1 VLPQIQ
7 PRSRLAK
14 ARQQQIPGFKEE
26 MVMRLFKTL
35 FCLGVICWLVS
46 PSFAQNGTQS
56 VKVIRFGK
64 LIDGTGK
71 ILTNAL
77 VVVKGDR
84 IESVSSAGS
93 QTPSGAQV
101 IDLSSYTGMPGII
114 DAHTHLTYWRDKNWT
129 ANPNTEI
136 GKLLPQELIFL
147 AQENARKC
155 IEIGVTT
162 ARDLAASNYSDLA
175 MRNLINRGVM
185 VGPRMFVAGPAMSAG
200 GPVPRYG
207 QIYPWVVPNQGEAS
221 GVPEVI
227 RLVRQEL
234 DAGADLIKMFGSTG
248 GFNDVETHQTFTL
261 EEMQAAV
268 EAAHTMG
275 KRIAIHSY
283 GPEGARDAV
292 KAGGDTLEH
301 AINVDDA
308 TFAEMVR
315 KKIVYVPTVYHN
327 MWYVENY
334 KEFGWPES
342 DNQKILA
349 YEHASE
355 ETTRR
360 AIKAG
365 VRIAMGSDAVYE
377 LFGHNTEEL
386 TYLVKSGM
394 TPEQAIAAATVN
406 GAAAL
411 GMEKD
416 LGVVTPGHYADLVAV
431 QGDPLTDISVV
442 VHNVRWVMKGGEVV
456 SDKTNPA
463 MH

>member
-1 VLPQIQ
+1 MRKSKVLPFL
-7 PRSRLAK
+7 LALCFTGCPVFGQADTQNVK
-14 ARQQQIPGFKEE
+14 A
-26 MVMRLFKTL
+26 
-35 FCLGVICWLVS
+35 
-46 PSFAQNGTQS
+46 
-56 VKVIRFGK
+56 IRFGK

-71 ILTNAL
+71 VLTNPI
-77 VVVKGDR
+77 VIVKGDR
-84 IESVSSAGS
+84 IQSILSGDS
-93 QTPSGAQV
+93 QTPNGAQV
-101 IDLSSYTGMPGII
+101 IDLSAFTGMPGMI
-114 DAHTHLTYWRDKNWT
+114 DAHTHMTYWWDKNPRK
-129 ANPNTEI
+129 NPNAEVASM
-136 GKLLPQELIFL
+136 LPQELVFL

-155 IEIGVTT
+155 IEIGVT
-162 ARDLAASNYSDLA
+162 AVRDLAAGNYSDMA
-175 MRNLINRGVM
+175 MRNLINRGAM

-207 QIYPWVVPNQGEAS
+207 EVFPWVVPNQGEAS

-234 DAGADLIKMFGSTG
+234 GAGADLIKMFGSTG
-248 GFNDVETHQTFTL
+248 GFNDVETYQTFTL

-268 EAAHTMG
+268 ETTHTMG

-292 KAGGDTLEH
+292 RAGGDTLEH
-301 AINVDDA
+301 AINIDDA

-315 KKIVYVPTVYHN
+315 KKIIYVPTVYHN
-327 MWYVENY
+327 VWYVENY
-334 KEFGWPES
+334 KEFDWPES

-416 LGVVTPGHYADLVAV
+416 LGEATPGHYADLVAV
-431 QGDPLTDISVV
+431 EGNPLSDISVA
-442 VHNVRWVMKGGEVV
+442 VHNVRWVMKGGAVLV
-456 SDKTNPA
+456 NKVDA
-463 MH
+463 AAH

>member
-1 VLPQIQ
+1 MRTSKVLPFL
-7 PRSRLAK
+7 LALCFTGCPAFGQADTQNVK
-14 ARQQQIPGFKEE
+14 A
-26 MVMRLFKTL
+26 
-35 FCLGVICWLVS
+35 
-46 PSFAQNGTQS
+46 
-56 VKVIRFGK
+56 IRFGK

-71 ILTNAL
+71 VLTNPI
-77 VVVKGDR
+77 VIVKGDR
-84 IESVSSAGS
+84 IQSVLRGDS
-93 QTPSGAQV
+93 QTPQGAQV
-101 IDLSSYTGMPGII
+101 IDLSAFTGMPGMI
-114 DAHTHLTYWRDKNWT
+114 DAHTHLTYWWDKNPRK
-129 ANPNTEI
+129 NPNAEVASM
-136 GKLLPQELIFL
+136 LPQELVFL

-155 IEIGVTT
+155 LEIGVTT
-162 ARDLAASNYSDLA
+162 VRDLAAGNYSDMA
-175 MRNLINRGVM
+175 MRNLINRGAM

-207 QIYPWVVPNQGEAS
+207 EVFPWVVPNQGEAS

-234 DAGADLIKMFGSTG
+234 GAGADLIKMFGSTG
-248 GFNDVETHQTFTL
+248 GFNEVETYQTFTL

-268 EAAHTMG
+268 QTTHTMG

-301 AINVDDA
+301 AINIDDA
-308 TFAEMVR
+308 TFAEMIR
-315 KKIVYVPTVYHN
+315 KKIIYVPTVYHN
-327 MWYVENY
+327 VWYVENY
-334 KEFGWPES
+334 KEFDWPES

-416 LGVVTPGHYADLVAV
+416 LGEVTPGHYADLVAV
-431 QGDPLTDISVV
+431 EGNPLLDISVA
-442 VHNVRWVMKGGEVV
+442 VHNVRWVMKGGAVLV
-456 SDKTNPA
+456 NKIDA
-463 MH
+463 AAH

>member
-1 VLPQIQ
+1 MRISKVMFTVLI
-7 PRSRLAK
+7 A
-14 ARQQQIPGFKEE
+14 
-26 MVMRLFKTL
+26 
-35 FCLGVICWLVS
+35 CWAAS
-46 PSFAQNGTQS
+46 SFAQSGGPK
-56 VKVIRFGK
+56 VKVLRFGK

-71 ILTNAL
+71 VVTNAL

-84 IESVSSAGS
+84 IESVGSGGS
-93 QTPSGAQV
+93 QVPAEAQV
-101 IDLSSYTGMPGII
+101 IDMSAYTGLPGII
-114 DAHTHLTYWRDKNWT
+114 DAHTHITYWRDTNSH
-129 ANPNTEI
+129 ANPNEEI
-136 GKLLPQELIFL
+136 GKMLPQELVFL

-162 ARDLAASNYSDLA
+162 ARDLAARNYSDIA
-175 MRNLINRGVM
+175 MRKLINRGVM
-185 VGPRMFVAGPAMSAG
+185 VGPRLFVAGPAMFG
-200 GPVPRYG
+200 GGAVPRYG
-207 QIYPWVVPNQGEAS
+207 EVYPWVIPSQGEAS

-227 RLVRQEL
+227 RLVRQEIE
-234 DAGADLIKMFGSTG
+234 AGADLIKMFAGTG
-248 GFNDVETHQTFTL
+248 GFNDVETYQIFTL

-268 EAAHTMG
+268 QAAHTMG

-283 GPEGARDAV
+283 GPDGARDAV
-292 KAGGDTLEH
+292 KAGTDTVEH

-308 TFAEMVR
+308 TFSEMVR

-342 DNQKILA
+342 DNPKILA

-416 LGVVTPGHYADLVAV
+416 LGQVTPGHYADIIAV
-431 QGDPLTDISVV
+431 QGDPLTDIGVL
-442 VHNVRWVMKGGEVV
+442 VHNVRWVMKGGDILV
-456 SDKTNPA
+456 DKTGA
-463 MH
+463 GTH

>member
-1 VLPQIQ
+1 MPTSKVL
-7 PRSRLAK
+7 SFLLALCLTGCSVFGQVDTQNVK
-14 ARQQQIPGFKEE
+14 A
-26 MVMRLFKTL
+26 
-35 FCLGVICWLVS
+35 
-46 PSFAQNGTQS
+46 
-56 VKVIRFGK
+56 IRFGK

-71 ILTNAL
+71 VLTNPM
-77 VVVKGDR
+77 VIVKDDR
-84 IESVSSAGS
+84 IQSILSGDS
-93 QTPSGAQV
+93 QTPKGAQV
-101 IDLSSYTGMPGII
+101 IDLSAFTGMPGMI
-114 DAHTHLTYWRDKNWT
+114 DAHTHLTYWWDKNPRK
-129 ANPNTEI
+129 NPNAEVASM
-136 GKLLPQELIFL
+136 LPQELVFL

-162 ARDLAASNYSDLA
+162 VRDLAAGNYSDIA
-175 MRNLINRGVM
+175 MRNLINRGAM

-200 GPVPRYG
+200 GPVPKYG
-207 QIYPWVVPNQGEAS
+207 EVFPWVVPNQGEAS

-234 DAGADLIKMFGSTG
+234 GAGADLIKMFGSTG
-248 GFNDVETHQTFTL
+248 GFNDVETYQTFTL

-268 EAAHTMG
+268 ETTHTMG

-301 AINVDDA
+301 AIGIDDA

-327 MWYVENY
+327 VWYIENY
-334 KEFGWPES
+334 KEFGWPET

-394 TPEQAIAAATVN
+394 TPAQAIAAATVN

-416 LGVVTPGHYADLVAV
+416 LGEVTPGHYADLVAV
-431 QGDPLTDISVV
+431 EGDPLKDISVA
-442 VHNVRWVMKGGEVV
+442 VHNVRWVMKGGEVLV
-456 SDKTNPA
+456 NKADA
-463 MH
+463 VAH

>member
-1 VLPQIQ
+1 MRTFKLMFGVL
-7 PRSRLAK
+7 A
-14 ARQQQIPGFKEE
+14 
-26 MVMRLFKTL
+26 V
-35 FCLGVICWLVS
+35 CWAAS
-46 PSFAQNGTQS
+46 SFAQTGTQS
-56 VKVIRFGK
+56 VKVVRFGK

-71 ILTNAL
+71 VLRNAV

-84 IESVSSAGS
+84 IESVGTGTS
-93 QTPSGAQV
+93 QILDEAQV
-101 IDLSSYTGMPGII
+101 IDMSAYTGMPGII
-114 DAHTHLTYWRDKNWT
+114 DVHTHVTYWRDKNSH
-129 ANPNTEI
+129 ANPNEEI
-136 GKLLPQELIFL
+136 EKLLPQELVFL

-162 ARDLAASNYSDLA
+162 IRDLAARNYSDIA
-175 MRNLINRGVM
+175 MKKLINRGAM
-185 VGPRMFVAGPAMSAG
+185 VGPRMFVAGPAMFGG

-207 QIYPWVVPNQGEAS
+207 EVYPWVIPSQGGAS

-227 RLVRQEL
+227 RLVRQEIE
-234 DAGADLIKMFGSTG
+234 AGADLIKMFAGTG
-248 GFNDVETHQTFTL
+248 GFNDVETYQIFTL

-268 EAAHTMG
+268 EATHTMG

-292 KAGGDTLEH
+292 KAGTDTVEH

-327 MWYVENY
+327 VWYVENY

-416 LGVVTPGHYADLVAV
+416 LGQATPGHYADLIAV
-431 QGDPLTDISVV
+431 QGDPLTDIGVL
-442 VHNVRWVMKGGEVV
+442 VHNVRWVMKGGEILE
-456 SDKTNPA
+456 DKTNSA
-463 MH
+463 RR

>member
-1 VLPQIQ
+1 MRTSKVLPLLLTLCLTGYPIFGQADTQ
-7 PRSRLAK
+7 DVK
-14 ARQQQIPGFKEE
+14 A
-26 MVMRLFKTL
+26 
-35 FCLGVICWLVS
+35 
-46 PSFAQNGTQS
+46 
-56 VKVIRFGK
+56 IRFGK

-71 ILTNAL
+71 VSTN
-77 VVVKGDR
+77 VIVIVKGDR
-84 IESVSSAGS
+84 IQSILSGDS
-93 QTPSGAQV
+93 QTPKGAHV
-101 IDLSSYTGMPGII
+101 INLSAFTGMPGMI
-114 DAHTHLTYWRDKNWT
+114 DAHTHLTYWWEKNPRK
-129 ANPNTEI
+129 NPNAEVASM
-136 GKLLPQELIFL
+136 LPQELVFL
-147 AQENARKC
+147 AQENPRKC

-162 ARDLAASNYSDLA
+162 VRDMAAGNYNDIA
-175 MRNLINRGVM
+175 MRNLINRGAM

-207 QIYPWVVPNQGEAS
+207 EVFPWVVPNQGEAS

-234 DAGADLIKMFGSTG
+234 GAGADFIKMFGSTG
-248 GFNDVETHQTFTL
+248 GFNDVETYQTFTL

-268 EAAHTMG
+268 ETTHTMG

-292 KAGGDTLEH
+292 RAGGDTLEH
-301 AINVDDA
+301 AINIDDA
-308 TFAEMVR
+308 TFAEMIR
-315 KKIVYVPTVYHN
+315 KKIIYVPTVYHN
-327 MWYVENY
+327 VWYMENY

-349 YEHASE
+349 YQHASE

-416 LGVVTPGHYADLVAV
+416 LGEVTPGHYADLVAV
-431 QGDPLTDISVV
+431 QGDPLSDISVA
-442 VHNVRWVMKGGEVV
+442 VHNVRWVMKGGEVLV
-456 SDKTNPA
+456 NKTDSVA
-463 MH
+463 H

>member
-1 VLPQIQ
+1 MRTSKVLPFL
-7 PRSRLAK
+7 LALCFTGCPVFGQADTQNVK
-14 ARQQQIPGFKEE
+14 A
-26 MVMRLFKTL
+26 
-35 FCLGVICWLVS
+35 
-46 PSFAQNGTQS
+46 
-56 VKVIRFGK
+56 IRFGK

-71 ILTNAL
+71 VLTNPI
-77 VVVKGDR
+77 VIVKGDR
-84 IESVSSAGS
+84 IQSILSGDS
-93 QTPSGAQV
+93 QTPNGAQV
-101 IDLSSYTGMPGII
+101 IDLSAFTGMPGMI
-114 DAHTHLTYWRDKNWT
+114 DAHTHLTYWWDKNPRK
-129 ANPNTEI
+129 NPNAEVASM
-136 GKLLPQELIFL
+136 LPQELVFL

-162 ARDLAASNYSDLA
+162 VRDLAAGNYSDMA
-175 MRNLINRGVM
+175 MRNLINRGAM

-207 QIYPWVVPNQGEAS
+207 EVFPWVVPNQGEAS

-234 DAGADLIKMFGSTG
+234 GAGADLIKMFGSTG
-248 GFNDVETHQTFTL
+248 GFNDVETYQTFTL

-268 EAAHTMG
+268 ETTHTMG

-292 KAGGDTLEH
+292 RAGGDTLEH
-301 AINVDDA
+301 AINIDDA

-315 KKIVYVPTVYHN
+315 KKIIYVPTVYHN
-327 MWYVENY
+327 VWYVENY
-334 KEFGWPES
+334 KEFDWPES

-416 LGVVTPGHYADLVAV
+416 LGEATPGHYADLVAV
-431 QGDPLTDISVV
+431 EGNPLLDISVA
-442 VHNVRWVMKGGEVV
+442 VHNVRWVMKGGAVLV
-456 SDKTNPA
+456 NKVDA
-463 MH
+463 VAH

>member
-1 VLPQIQ
+1 MRI
-7 PRSRLAK
+7 
-14 ARQQQIPGFKEE
+14 FKI
-26 MVMRLFKTL
+26 MLSL
-35 FCLGVICWLVS
+35 LLICWAVS
-46 PSFAQNGTQS
+46 SFAQTDSRS

-71 ILTNAL
+71 VLTNAL
-77 VVVKGDR
+77 VIVKGDR
-84 IESVSSAGS
+84 IETVSSGGS
-93 QTPSGAQV
+93 QMPSGAQV
-101 IDLSSYTGMPGII
+101 IDLSSYTGMPGMI
-114 DAHTHLTYWRDKNWT
+114 DVHTHMTYWRDKNSH
-129 ANPNTEI
+129 ANPNEEI
-136 GKLLPQELIFL
+136 AKLLPQELVFL

-162 ARDLAASNYSDLA
+162 ARDLAARNYSDIA
-175 MRNLINRGVM
+175 MRNLINRGAM
-185 VGPRMFVAGPAMSAG
+185 VGPRMFVAGPAMFAG
-200 GPVPRYG
+200 VPVPRYDRV
-207 QIYPWVVPNQGEAS
+207 YPWVVPTEGEAS

-227 RLVRQEL
+227 NLVRQEFG
-234 DAGADLIKMFGSTG
+234 AGVDLIKMFGSTG
-248 GFNDVETHQTFTL
+248 GFNDVETYQTYTL
-261 EEMQAAV
+261 AEMQAAV
-268 EAAHTMG
+268 ETVHTMG

-301 AINVDDA
+301 AINIDDA
-308 TFAEMVR
+308 TLAEMIR

-431 QGDPLTDISVV
+431 QGDPLVDINVV
-442 VHNVRWVMKGGEVV
+442 LHNVRWVMKGGEVLA
-456 SDKTNPA
+456 DRTNTSG
-463 MH
+463 H

>member
-1 VLPQIQ
+1 MRTSRVLPFL
-7 PRSRLAK
+7 LALCFTGCPVFGQADTQNVK
-14 ARQQQIPGFKEE
+14 A
-26 MVMRLFKTL
+26 
-35 FCLGVICWLVS
+35 
-46 PSFAQNGTQS
+46 
-56 VKVIRFGK
+56 IRFGK

-71 ILTNAL
+71 VLTNPI
-77 VVVKGDR
+77 VIVKGDR
-84 IESVSSAGS
+84 IQSILSGDS
-93 QTPSGAQV
+93 QTPNGAQV
-101 IDLSSYTGMPGII
+101 IDLSAFTGMPGMI
-114 DAHTHLTYWRDKNWT
+114 DAHTHMTYWWDKNPRK
-129 ANPNTEI
+129 NPNAEVATM
-136 GKLLPQELIFL
+136 LPQELVFL

-162 ARDLAASNYSDLA
+162 VRDLAAGNYSDMA
-175 MRNLINRGVM
+175 MRNLINRGAM

-207 QIYPWVVPNQGEAS
+207 EVFPWVVPNQGEAS

-234 DAGADLIKMFGSTG
+234 GAGADLIKMFGSTG
-248 GFNDVETHQTFTL
+248 GFNDVETYQTFTL

-268 EAAHTMG
+268 ETTHTMG

-301 AINVDDA
+301 AINIDDA

-315 KKIVYVPTVYHN
+315 KKIIYVPTVYHN
-327 MWYVENY
+327 VWYVENY
-334 KEFGWPES
+334 KEFGWPDS

-416 LGVVTPGHYADLVAV
+416 LGEVTPGHYADLVAV
-431 QGDPLTDISVV
+431 EGNPLSDISVA
-442 VHNVRWVMKGGEVV
+442 VHNVRWVMKGGEVLV
-456 SDKTNPA
+456 NKIDSVA
-463 MH
+463 H

>member
-1 VLPQIQ
+1 MRILKVLLP
-7 PRSRLAK
+7 PLAIGC
-14 ARQQQIPGFKEE
+14 AI
-26 MVMRLFKTL
+26 
-35 FCLGVICWLVS
+35 S
-46 PSFAQNGTQS
+46 ASFAQIGAQS
-56 VKVIRFGK
+56 VKIIRFGK

-71 ILTNAL
+71 VVTNAV

-84 IESVSSAGS
+84 IDSVSSGQS
-93 QTPSGAQV
+93 QIPSGAQQ
-101 IDLSSYTGMPGII
+101 IDMSAYTGMPGMI
-114 DAHTHLTYWRDKNWT
+114 DSHTHMTYWRDKNSQT
-129 ANPNTEI
+129 NPNEQVAR
-136 GKLLPQELIFL
+136 LLPQELVFS

-155 IEIGVTT
+155 IDVGVTT
-162 ARDLAASNYSDLA
+162 ARDMAATNYSDVA
-175 MRNLINRGVM
+175 MRNLINRGAM
-185 VGPRMFVAGPAMSAG
+185 VGPRMFVAGPAMMAS
-200 GPVPRYG
+200 GPVPHYG
-207 QIYPWVVPNQGEAS
+207 DVFPWIVQNQRTAS

-227 RLVRQEL
+227 HLVRQEL
-234 DAGADLIKMFGSTG
+234 GAGADFIKMFGSTG
-248 GFNDVETHQTFTL
+248 GFNEVETYQTFTL

-268 EAAHTMG
+268 ETAHTMG
-275 KRIAIHSY
+275 RRIAIHSY

-292 KAGGDTLEH
+292 KAGADTLEH
-301 AINVDDA
+301 AINIDDV

-315 KKIVYVPTVYHN
+315 KKIIYVPTVYHN
-327 MWYVENY
+327 IWYIENY

-349 YEHASE
+349 YQHAVE

-386 TYLVKSGM
+386 THLVRSGM

-416 LGVVTPGHYADLVAV
+416 LGEVIPGHYADLVAV
-431 QGDPLTDISVV
+431 SGDPLADISVA
-442 VHNVRWVMKGGEVV
+442 VHNVRWVMKGGEVLV
-456 SDKTNPA
+456 DKTNSA
-463 MH
+463 TQ

>member
-1 VLPQIQ
+1 MRISKVMFTVLI
-7 PRSRLAK
+7 
-14 ARQQQIPGFKEE
+14 
-26 MVMRLFKTL
+26 V
-35 FCLGVICWLVS
+35 CWAAS
-46 PSFAQNGTQS
+46 SFAQSGGPK
-56 VKVIRFGK
+56 VKVLRFGK

-71 ILTNAL
+71 VVTNAL

-84 IESVSSAGS
+84 IESVGSGGS
-93 QTPSGAQV
+93 QIPAEAQV
-101 IDLSSYTGMPGII
+101 IDMSAYTGLPGII
-114 DAHTHLTYWRDKNWT
+114 DAHTHITYWRDANSH
-129 ANPNTEI
+129 ANPNEEI
-136 GKLLPQELIFL
+136 GKLLPQELVFL

-162 ARDLAASNYSDLA
+162 ARDLAARNYSDIA
-175 MRNLINRGVM
+175 MRKLINRGVM
-185 VGPRMFVAGPAMSAG
+185 VGPRLFVAGPAMFG
-200 GPVPRYG
+200 GGAVPRYG
-207 QIYPWVVPNQGEAS
+207 EVYPWVIPSQGEAS
-221 GVPEVI
+221 GVAEVM
-227 RLVRQEL
+227 RLVRQEIE
-234 DAGADLIKMFGSTG
+234 AGADLIKMFAGTG
-248 GFNDVETHQTFTL
+248 GFNDVETYQIFTL

-268 EAAHTMG
+268 QAAHTMG

-292 KAGGDTLEH
+292 KAGTDTVEH

-308 TFAEMVR
+308 TFSEMVR

-416 LGVVTPGHYADLVAV
+416 LGQVTPGHYADIIAV
-431 QGDPLTDISVV
+431 QGDPLTDIGVL
-442 VHNVRWVMKGGEVV
+442 VHNVRWVMKGGDILV
-456 SDKTNPA
+456 DKTGTGT
-463 MH
+463 H

>member
-1 VLPQIQ
+1 MRTSKVLPFL
-7 PRSRLAK
+7 LALCFTGCPAFGQADTQNVK
-14 ARQQQIPGFKEE
+14 A
-26 MVMRLFKTL
+26 
-35 FCLGVICWLVS
+35 
-46 PSFAQNGTQS
+46 
-56 VKVIRFGK
+56 IRFGK

-71 ILTNAL
+71 VLTNPI
-77 VVVKGDR
+77 VIVKGDR
-84 IESVSSAGS
+84 IQSVLRGDS
-93 QTPSGAQV
+93 QTPQGAQV
-101 IDLSSYTGMPGII
+101 IDLSAFTGMPGMI
-114 DAHTHLTYWRDKNWT
+114 DAHTHLTYWWDKNPRK
-129 ANPNTEI
+129 NPNAEVASM
-136 GKLLPQELIFL
+136 LPQELVFL

-155 IEIGVTT
+155 LEIGVTT
-162 ARDLAASNYSDLA
+162 VRDLAAGNYSDMA
-175 MRNLINRGVM
+175 MRNLINRGAM

-207 QIYPWVVPNQGEAS
+207 EVFPWVVPNQGEAS

-234 DAGADLIKMFGSTG
+234 GAGADLIKMFGSTG
-248 GFNDVETHQTFTL
+248 GFNEVETYQTFTL

-268 EAAHTMG
+268 QTTHTMG

-301 AINVDDA
+301 AINIDDA
-308 TFAEMVR
+308 TFAEMIR
-315 KKIVYVPTVYHN
+315 KKIIYVPTVYHN
-327 MWYVENY
+327 VWYVENY
-334 KEFGWPES
+334 KEFDWPES

-416 LGVVTPGHYADLVAV
+416 LGEVTPGHYADLVAV
-431 QGDPLTDISVV
+431 EGNPLSDIGVA
-442 VHNVRWVMKGGEVV
+442 VHNVRWVMKGGAVLV
-456 SDKTNPA
+456 NKIDAPA
-463 MH
+463 H

>member
-1 VLPQIQ
+1 MPTSKVLPFL
-7 PRSRLAK
+7 LALCLTGCPVLGQVDTQGVK
-14 ARQQQIPGFKEE
+14 A
-26 MVMRLFKTL
+26 
-35 FCLGVICWLVS
+35 
-46 PSFAQNGTQS
+46 
-56 VKVIRFGK
+56 IRFGK

-71 ILTNAL
+71 VLTNPI
-77 VVVKGDR
+77 VIVKGDR
-84 IESVSSAGS
+84 IQSILSGDS
-93 QTPSGAQV
+93 QTPNGAQV
-101 IDLSSYTGMPGII
+101 IDLSAFTGMPGMI
-114 DAHTHLTYWRDKNWT
+114 DAHTHLTYWWDKNPRK
-129 ANPNTEI
+129 NPNAEVASM
-136 GKLLPQELIFL
+136 LPQELVFL

-162 ARDLAASNYSDLA
+162 VRDLAAGNYSDIA
-175 MRNLINRGVM
+175 MRNLINRGAM

-207 QIYPWVVPNQGEAS
+207 EVFPWVVPNQGEAS

-234 DAGADLIKMFGSTG
+234 GAGADLIKMFGSTG
-248 GFNDVETHQTFTL
+248 GFNDVETYQTFTL

-268 EAAHTMG
+268 ETTHTMG

-301 AINVDDA
+301 AINIDDA

-315 KKIVYVPTVYHN
+315 KKIIYVPTVYHN
-327 MWYVENY
+327 VWYMENY

-416 LGVVTPGHYADLVAV
+416 LGEVTPGHYADLVAV
-431 QGDPLTDISVV
+431 EGDPLSDISVA
-442 VHNVRWVMKGGEVV
+442 VHNVR
-456 SDKTNPA
+456 
-463 MH
+463 

>member
-1 VLPQIQ
+1 MRTSKVLPFL
-7 PRSRLAK
+7 LA
-14 ARQQQIPGFKEE
+14 
-26 MVMRLFKTL
+26 
-35 FCLGVICWLVS
+35 FCFTGCPVFS
-46 PSFAQNGTQS
+46 QADTQS
-56 VKVIRFGK
+56 VKAIRFGK

-71 ILTNAL
+71 VLTNPI
-77 VVVKGDR
+77 VIVKGDR
-84 IESVSSAGS
+84 IQSILSGDSR
-93 QTPSGAQV
+93 TPDGAQV
-101 IDLSSYTGMPGII
+101 INLSAFTGIPGMV
-114 DAHTHLTYWRDKNWT
+114 DAHTHLTYWRDKNSRK
-129 ANPNTEI
+129 NPNVEI
-136 GKLLPQELIFL
+136 ASMLPQELVFL

-162 ARDLAASNYSDLA
+162 VRDLAAGNYSDIA
-175 MRNLINRGVM
+175 MRNLINRGAM

-200 GPVPRYG
+200 GPVPHYG
-207 QIYPWVVPNQGEAS
+207 EVFPWVVPNQGEAS

-234 DAGADLIKMFGSTG
+234 GAGADLIKMFGSTG
-248 GFNDVETHQTFTL
+248 GFNEVETHQTFTL

-268 EAAHTMG
+268 QTTHTMG

-292 KAGGDTLEH
+292 RAGGDTLEH
-301 AINVDDA
+301 AINIDDA

-327 MWYVENY
+327 VWYVENY
-334 KEFGWPES
+334 KEFDWPES

-411 GMEKD
+411 GMEND
-416 LGVVTPGHYADLVAV
+416 LGEVTAGHYADLVAV
-431 QGDPLTDISVV
+431 EGNPLSDISVI
-442 VHNVRWVMKGGEVV
+442 VHNVRWVMKGGEVLV
-456 SDKTNPA
+456 NKIDSVA
-463 MH
+463 H

>member
-1 VLPQIQ
+1 ML
-7 PRSRLAK
+7 SLLAIFW
-14 ARQQQIPGFKEE
+14 A
-26 MVMRLFKTL
+26 
-35 FCLGVICWLVS
+35 VS
-46 PSFAQNGTQS
+46 SFAQTDTRS

-71 ILTNAL
+71 VLTNAL

-84 IESVSSAGS
+84 IETVSSGGS
-93 QTPSGAQV
+93 QIPSGAQM
-101 IDLSSYTGMPGII
+101 IDLSSYTGMPGMI
-114 DAHTHLTYWRDKNWT
+114 DVHTHMTYWRDKNSH
-129 ANPNTEI
+129 ANPNEEI
-136 GKLLPQELIFL
+136 AKFLPQELVFL

-162 ARDLAASNYSDLA
+162 ARDLAARNYSDIA
-175 MRNLINRGVM
+175 MRNLINRGAM
-185 VGPRMFVAGPAMSAG
+185 VGPRMFVAGPAMFAG
-200 GPVPRYG
+200 VPVPRYDRV
-207 QIYPWVVPNQGEAS
+207 YPWVVPAEGEAS
-221 GVPEVI
+221 GVQEVI
-227 RLVRQEL
+227 NLVRQEFG
-234 DAGADLIKMFGSTG
+234 AGVDLIKMFGSTG
-248 GFNDVETHQTFTL
+248 GFNDVETYQTYTL
-261 EEMQAAV
+261 AEMQAAV
-268 EAAHTMG
+268 ETVHTMG

-301 AINVDDA
+301 AINIDDA
-308 TFAEMVR
+308 TLAEMVR

-416 LGVVTPGHYADLVAV
+416 LGAVTPGHYADLVAV
-431 QGDPLTDISVV
+431 QGDPLVDISVV
-442 VHNVRWVMKGGEVV
+442 LHNVRWVMKGGEVLA
-456 SDKTNPA
+456 DKTNTA
-463 MH
+463 GH

>member
-1 VLPQIQ
+1 MRTSKVLPFLLVLCFTGCPVFSQVDTQ
-7 PRSRLAK
+7 NVK
-14 ARQQQIPGFKEE
+14 A
-26 MVMRLFKTL
+26 
-35 FCLGVICWLVS
+35 
-46 PSFAQNGTQS
+46 
-56 VKVIRFGK
+56 IRFGK

-71 ILTNAL
+71 VLTNPI
-77 VVVKGDR
+77 VIVKGNR
-84 IESVSSAGS
+84 IQSILSGDS
-93 QTPSGAQV
+93 QTPNGAQV
-101 IDLSSYTGMPGII
+101 INLSAFTGMPGMV
-114 DAHTHLTYWRDKNWT
+114 DAHTHLTYWRDKNSRK
-129 ANPNTEI
+129 NPNVEI
-136 GKLLPQELIFL
+136 ASMLPQELVFL

-162 ARDLAASNYSDLA
+162 VRDLAAGNYSDIA
-175 MRNLINRGVM
+175 MRNLINRGAM

-207 QIYPWVVPNQGEAS
+207 QVFPWVVPNQGEAS

-234 DAGADLIKMFGSTG
+234 GAGADLIKMFGSTG
-248 GFNDVETHQTFTL
+248 GFNDVETYQTFTL

-268 EAAHTMG
+268 ATTHTMG

-292 KAGGDTLEH
+292 RAGGDTLEH
-301 AINVDDA
+301 AINIDDA

-327 MWYVENY
+327 VWYMENY
-334 KEFGWPES
+334 KEFDWPES

-416 LGVVTPGHYADLVAV
+416 LGEVTPGHYADLVAV
-431 QGDPLTDISVV
+431 EGNPLSDISVV
-442 VHNVRWVMKGGEVV
+442 VHNVRWVMKGGEVLV
-456 SDKTNPA
+456 NKIDSVA
-463 MH
+463 H

>member
-1 VLPQIQ
+1 MGYRQGLIMRIFKIMLSLLP
-7 PRSRLAK
+7 
-14 ARQQQIPGFKEE
+14 
-26 MVMRLFKTL
+26 
-35 FCLGVICWLVS
+35 ICWAVS
-46 PSFAQNGTQS
+46 SFSQIDTRS

-71 ILTNAL
+71 VLTNAL
-77 VVVKGDR
+77 VMVKGDR
-84 IESVSSAGS
+84 IETVSSGS
-93 QTPSGAQV
+93 SQIPSGAQL
-101 IDLSSYTGMPGII
+101 IDLSSYTGMPGMI
-114 DAHTHLTYWRDKNWT
+114 DVHTHMTYWRDKNSH
-129 ANPNTEI
+129 ANPNEEI
-136 GKLLPQELIFL
+136 AKFLPQELVFL

-162 ARDLAASNYSDLA
+162 ARDLAARNYSDIA
-175 MRNLINRGVM
+175 MRNLINRGAM
-185 VGPRMFVAGPAMSAG
+185 VGPRMFVAGPAMFAG
-200 GPVPRYG
+200 VPVPRYDRV
-207 QIYPWVVPNQGEAS
+207 YPWVVPNQGEAS

-227 RLVRQEL
+227 NLVRQEFG
-234 DAGADLIKMFGSTG
+234 AGVDLIKMFGSTG
-248 GFNDVETHQTFTL
+248 GFNDVETYQTYTL

-268 EAAHTMG
+268 ETVHTMG

-301 AINVDDA
+301 AINIDD
-308 TFAEMVR
+308 TTLAEMVR

-327 MWYVENY
+327 VWYVENY

-416 LGVVTPGHYADLVAV
+416 LGAVTPGHYADLVAV
-431 QGDPLTDISVV
+431 QGDPLVDIGVV
-442 VHNVRWVMKGGEVV
+442 LHNVRWVMKGGEVLA
-456 SDKTNPA
+456 DKTSTST
-463 MH
+463 H

>member
-1 VLPQIQ
+1 MRTFKLMFGVL
-7 PRSRLAK
+7 A
-14 ARQQQIPGFKEE
+14 
-26 MVMRLFKTL
+26 V
-35 FCLGVICWLVS
+35 CWAAS
-46 PSFAQNGTQS
+46 SSFAQTGTQS
-56 VKVIRFGK
+56 VKVVRFGK

-71 ILTNAL
+71 VLRNAV

-84 IESVSSAGS
+84 IESVGTGTS
-93 QTPSGAQV
+93 QIPDEAQV
-101 IDLSSYTGMPGII
+101 IDMSAYTGMPGII
-114 DAHTHLTYWRDKNWT
+114 DVHTHVTYWRDKNSH
-129 ANPNTEI
+129 ANPNEEI
-136 GKLLPQELIFL
+136 EKLLPQELVFL

-162 ARDLAASNYSDLA
+162 IRDLAARNYSDIA
-175 MRNLINRGVM
+175 MKKLINRGAM
-185 VGPRMFVAGPAMSAG
+185 VGPRMFVAGPAMFG
-200 GPVPRYG
+200 GGAVPRYG
-207 QIYPWVVPNQGEAS
+207 EVYPWVIPSQGGAS

-227 RLVRQEL
+227 RLVRQEIE
-234 DAGADLIKMFGSTG
+234 AGADLIKMFAGTG
-248 GFNDVETHQTFTL
+248 GFNDVETYQIFTL

-268 EAAHTMG
+268 EATHTMG

-292 KAGGDTLEH
+292 KAGTDTVEH

-327 MWYVENY
+327 VWYVENY

-411 GMEKD
+411 GMDKD
-416 LGVVTPGHYADLVAV
+416 LGQVTPGHYADLIAV
-431 QGDPLTDISVV
+431 QGDPLTDIGVL
-442 VHNVRWVMKGGEVV
+442 VHNVRWVMKGGEILE
-456 SDKTNPA
+456 DKTNSA
-463 MH
+463 RH

>member
-1 VLPQIQ
+1 MRISKVLA
-7 PRSRLAK
+7 SVLALCFTNCAAFCQTNTQGVK
-14 ARQQQIPGFKEE
+14 A
-26 MVMRLFKTL
+26 
-35 FCLGVICWLVS
+35 
-46 PSFAQNGTQS
+46 
-56 VKVIRFGK
+56 IRFGK

-71 ILTNAL
+71 VLTNAIVIVQGERIQK
-77 VVVKGDR
+77 VVSGD
-84 IESVSSAGS
+84 S
-93 QTPSGAQV
+93 QIPSGAQL
-101 IDLSSYTGMPGII
+101 INLSSYTGMPGMI
-114 DAHTHLTYWRDKNWT
+114 DAHTHMTYWWDKNPRT
-129 ANPNTEI
+129 NPNAEVASM
-136 GKLLPQELIFL
+136 LPQELVFL

-162 ARDLAASNYSDLA
+162 VRDLAAGNYSDLA
-175 MRNLINRGVM
+175 MRNLINRGAM

-207 QIYPWVVPNQGEAS
+207 EVFPWVVPNQGEAS

-234 DAGADLIKMFGSTG
+234 GAGADLIKMFGSTG
-248 GFNDVETHQTFTL
+248 GFNDVETYQTFTL

-268 EAAHTMG
+268 ETTHTMG

-301 AINVDDA
+301 AIDIDDA

-327 MWYVENY
+327 MWYIENY

-355 ETTRR
+355 VTTRR

-416 LGVVTPGHYADLVAV
+416 LGEVTPGHYADLVAV
-431 QGDPLTDISVV
+431 QGDPLADIGVA
-442 VHNVRWVMKGGEVV
+442 VHNVRWVMKGGEVLV
-456 SDKTNPA
+456 NKTDSA
-463 MH
+463 AH

>member
-1 VLPQIQ
+1 MRTSKVLPFL
-7 PRSRLAK
+7 LALCFTGCPVFGQADTQNVK
-14 ARQQQIPGFKEE
+14 A
-26 MVMRLFKTL
+26 
-35 FCLGVICWLVS
+35 
-46 PSFAQNGTQS
+46 
-56 VKVIRFGK
+56 IRFGK

-71 ILTNAL
+71 VLTNPI
-77 VVVKGDR
+77 VIVKGDR
-84 IESVSSAGS
+84 IQSILSGDS
-93 QTPSGAQV
+93 QTPNGAQV
-101 IDLSSYTGMPGII
+101 IDLSAFTGMPGMI
-114 DAHTHLTYWRDKNWT
+114 DAHTHLTYWWDKNPRK
-129 ANPNTEI
+129 NPNAEVASM
-136 GKLLPQELIFL
+136 LPQELVFL

-162 ARDLAASNYSDLA
+162 VRDLAAGNYSDMA
-175 MRNLINRGVM
+175 MRNLINRGAM

-207 QIYPWVVPNQGEAS
+207 EVFPWVVPNQGEAS

-234 DAGADLIKMFGSTG
+234 GAGADLIKMFGSTG
-248 GFNDVETHQTFTL
+248 GFNDVETYQTFTF
-261 EEMQAAV
+261 EEMRAAV
-268 EAAHTMG
+268 ETTHTMG

-292 KAGGDTLEH
+292 RAGGDTLEH
-301 AINVDDA
+301 AINIDDA

-315 KKIVYVPTVYHN
+315 KKIIYVPTVYHN
-327 MWYVENY
+327 VWYVENY
-334 KEFGWPES
+334 KEFDWPES

-416 LGVVTPGHYADLVAV
+416 LGEATPGHYADLVAV
-431 QGDPLTDISVV
+431 EGNPLLDISVA
-442 VHNVRWVMKGGEVV
+442 VHNVRWVMKGGAVLV
-456 SDKTNPA
+456 NKVDA
-463 MH
+463 VAH

>member
-1 VLPQIQ
+1 MRKSKVLPFL
-7 PRSRLAK
+7 LALCFTGCPVFGQADTQNVK
-14 ARQQQIPGFKEE
+14 A
-26 MVMRLFKTL
+26 
-35 FCLGVICWLVS
+35 
-46 PSFAQNGTQS
+46 
-56 VKVIRFGK
+56 IRFGK

-71 ILTNAL
+71 VLTNPI
-77 VVVKGDR
+77 VIVKGDR
-84 IESVSSAGS
+84 IQSILSGDS
-93 QTPSGAQV
+93 QTPNGAQV
-101 IDLSSYTGMPGII
+101 IDLSAFTGMPGMI
-114 DAHTHLTYWRDKNWT
+114 DAHTHLTYWWDKNPRK
-129 ANPNTEI
+129 NPNAEVASM
-136 GKLLPQELIFL
+136 LPQELVFL

-162 ARDLAASNYSDLA
+162 VRDLAAGNYSDMA
-175 MRNLINRGVM
+175 MRNLINRGAM

-207 QIYPWVVPNQGEAS
+207 EVFPWVVPNQGEAS

-234 DAGADLIKMFGSTG
+234 GAGADLIKMFGSTG
-248 GFNDVETHQTFTL
+248 GFNDVETYQTFTL

-268 EAAHTMG
+268 ETTHTMG

-292 KAGGDTLEH
+292 RAGGDTLEH
-301 AINVDDA
+301 AINIDDA

-315 KKIVYVPTVYHN
+315 KKIIYVPTVYHN
-327 MWYVENY
+327 VWYVENY
-334 KEFGWPES
+334 KEFDWPES

-416 LGVVTPGHYADLVAV
+416 LGEATPGHYADLVAV
-431 QGDPLTDISVV
+431 EGNPLSDISVA
-442 VHNVRWVMKGGEVV
+442 VHNVRWVMKGGEVLV
-456 SDKTNPA
+456 DKRNPVA
-463 MH
+463 H

>member
-1 VLPQIQ
+1 MRTSKVLPFL
-7 PRSRLAK
+7 LALCFTGCPVFGQADTQNVK
-14 ARQQQIPGFKEE
+14 A
-26 MVMRLFKTL
+26 
-35 FCLGVICWLVS
+35 
-46 PSFAQNGTQS
+46 
-56 VKVIRFGK
+56 IRFGK

-71 ILTNAL
+71 VLTNPI
-77 VVVKGDR
+77 VIVKGDR
-84 IESVSSAGS
+84 IQSILSGDS
-93 QTPSGAQV
+93 QTPNGAQV
-101 IDLSSYTGMPGII
+101 IDLSAFTGMPGMI
-114 DAHTHLTYWRDKNWT
+114 DAHTHLTYWWDKNPRK
-129 ANPNTEI
+129 NPNAEVASM
-136 GKLLPQELIFL
+136 LPQELVFL

-162 ARDLAASNYSDLA
+162 VRDLAAGNYSDMA
-175 MRNLINRGVM
+175 MRNLINRGAM

-207 QIYPWVVPNQGEAS
+207 EVFPWVVPNQGEAS

-234 DAGADLIKMFGSTG
+234 GAGADLIKMFGSTG
-248 GFNDVETHQTFTL
+248 GFNDVETYQTFTL

-268 EAAHTMG
+268 ETTHTMG

-292 KAGGDTLEH
+292 RAGGDTLEH
-301 AINVDDA
+301 AINIDDA

-315 KKIVYVPTVYHN
+315 KKIIYVPTVYHN
-327 MWYVENY
+327 VWYVENY
-334 KEFGWPES
+334 KEFDWPES

-416 LGVVTPGHYADLVAV
+416 LGEATPGHYADLVAV
-431 QGDPLTDISVV
+431 EGNPLLDISVA
-442 VHNVRWVMKGGEVV
+442 VHNVRWVMKGGAVLV
-456 SDKTNPA
+456 NKVDA
-463 MH
+463 AAH

>member
-1 VLPQIQ
+1 MRTSRVLPFL
-7 PRSRLAK
+7 LALCFTGCPVFGQADTQNVK
-14 ARQQQIPGFKEE
+14 A
-26 MVMRLFKTL
+26 
-35 FCLGVICWLVS
+35 
-46 PSFAQNGTQS
+46 
-56 VKVIRFGK
+56 IRFGK

-71 ILTNAL
+71 VLTNPI
-77 VVVKGDR
+77 VIVKGDR
-84 IESVSSAGS
+84 IQSILSGDS
-93 QTPSGAQV
+93 QTPNGAQV
-101 IDLSSYTGMPGII
+101 IDLSAFTGMPGMI
-114 DAHTHLTYWRDKNWT
+114 DAHTHLTYWWDKNPRK
-129 ANPNTEI
+129 NPNAEVASI
-136 GKLLPQELIFL
+136 LPQELVFL

-162 ARDLAASNYSDLA
+162 VRDLAAGNYSDMA
-175 MRNLINRGVM
+175 MRNLINRGAM

-207 QIYPWVVPNQGEAS
+207 EVFPWVVPNQGEAS

-234 DAGADLIKMFGSTG
+234 GAGADLIKMFGSTG
-248 GFNDVETHQTFTL
+248 GFNDVETYQTFTL

-268 EAAHTMG
+268 ETTHTMG

-292 KAGGDTLEH
+292 RAGGDTLEH
-301 AINVDDA
+301 AINIDDA

-315 KKIVYVPTVYHN
+315 KKIIYVPTVYHN
-327 MWYVENY
+327 VWYVENY
-334 KEFGWPES
+334 KEFDWPES

-416 LGVVTPGHYADLVAV
+416 LGEATPGHYADLVAV
-431 QGDPLTDISVV
+431 EGNPLLDISVA
-442 VHNVRWVMKGGEVV
+442 VHNVRWVMKGGAVLV
-456 SDKTNPA
+456 NKVDA
-463 MH
+463 VAH

>member
-1 VLPQIQ
+1 MRISRVMFTVLI
-7 PRSRLAK
+7 
-14 ARQQQIPGFKEE
+14 
-26 MVMRLFKTL
+26 V
-35 FCLGVICWLVS
+35 CWAAS
-46 PSFAQNGTQS
+46 SFAQSGGPK
-56 VKVIRFGK
+56 VKVLRFGK

-71 ILTNAL
+71 VVTNAL

-84 IESVSSAGS
+84 IESVGSGGS
-93 QTPSGAQV
+93 QIPAEAQV
-101 IDLSSYTGMPGII
+101 IDMSAYTGLPGII
-114 DAHTHLTYWRDKNWT
+114 DAHTHITYWRDANSH
-129 ANPNTEI
+129 ANPNEEI
-136 GKLLPQELIFL
+136 GKLLPQELVFL

-162 ARDLAASNYSDLA
+162 ARDLAARNYSDIA
-175 MRNLINRGVM
+175 MRKLINRGVM
-185 VGPRMFVAGPAMSAG
+185 VGPRLFVAGPAMFG
-200 GPVPRYG
+200 GGAVPRYG
-207 QIYPWVVPNQGEAS
+207 EVYPWVIPSQGEAS
-221 GVPEVI
+221 GVAEVM
-227 RLVRQEL
+227 RLVRQEIE
-234 DAGADLIKMFGSTG
+234 AGADLIKMFAGTG
-248 GFNDVETHQTFTL
+248 GFNDVETYQIFTL

-268 EAAHTMG
+268 QAAHTMG

-292 KAGGDTLEH
+292 KAGTDTVEH

-308 TFAEMVR
+308 TFSEMVR

-416 LGVVTPGHYADLVAV
+416 LGQVTPGHYADIIAV
-431 QGDPLTDISVV
+431 QGDPLSDIGVL
-442 VHNVRWVMKGGEVV
+442 VHNVRWVMKGGDILV
-456 SDKTNPA
+456 DKTGTGT
-463 MH
+463 H

>member
-1 VLPQIQ
+1 MRTSRVLPFL
-7 PRSRLAK
+7 LALCFTGCPVFGQADTQNVK
-14 ARQQQIPGFKEE
+14 A
-26 MVMRLFKTL
+26 
-35 FCLGVICWLVS
+35 
-46 PSFAQNGTQS
+46 
-56 VKVIRFGK
+56 IRFGK

-71 ILTNAL
+71 VLTNPI
-77 VVVKGDR
+77 VIVKGDR
-84 IESVSSAGS
+84 IQSILSGDS
-93 QTPSGAQV
+93 QTPNGAQV
-101 IDLSSYTGMPGII
+101 IDLSAFTGMPGMI
-114 DAHTHLTYWRDKNWT
+114 DAHTHLTYWWDKNPRK
-129 ANPNTEI
+129 NPNAEVASM
-136 GKLLPQELIFL
+136 LPQELVFL

-162 ARDLAASNYSDLA
+162 VRDLAAGNYSDMA
-175 MRNLINRGVM
+175 MRNLINRGAM

-207 QIYPWVVPNQGEAS
+207 EVFPWVVPNQGEAS

-234 DAGADLIKMFGSTG
+234 GAGADLIKMFGSTG
-248 GFNDVETHQTFTL
+248 GFNDVETYQTFTL

-268 EAAHTMG
+268 ETTHTMG

-292 KAGGDTLEH
+292 RAGGDTLEH
-301 AINVDDA
+301 AINIDDA

-315 KKIVYVPTVYHN
+315 KKIIYVPTVYHN
-327 MWYVENY
+327 VWYVENY
-334 KEFGWPES
+334 KEFDWPES

-416 LGVVTPGHYADLVAV
+416 LGEATPGHYADLVAV
-431 QGDPLTDISVV
+431 EGNPLLDISVA
-442 VHNVRWVMKGGEVV
+442 VHNVRWVMKGGAVLV
-456 SDKTNPA
+456 NKVDA
-463 MH
+463 AAH

>member
-1 VLPQIQ
+1 MRSSKVLPLLI
-7 PRSRLAK
+7 
-14 ARQQQIPGFKEE
+14 
-26 MVMRLFKTL
+26 VM
-35 FCLGVICWLVS
+35 CWAVS
-46 PSFAQNGTQS
+46 PLQAQSNAQA
-56 VKVIRFGK
+56 VKAIRFGK
-64 LIDGTGK
+64 LVDGAGGVV
-71 ILTNAL
+71 TNVV
-77 VVVKGDR
+77 VVVKGNR
-84 IESVSSAGS
+84 IDSIGNAAS
-93 QTPSGAQV
+93 QIPNGAQV
-101 IDLSSYTGMPGII
+101 IDLSAYTGMPGMI
-114 DAHTHLTYWRDKNWT
+114 DVHTHLTYWWDKNPRT
-129 ANPNTEI
+129 NPNAEVA
-136 GKLLPQELIFL
+136 GMLPQELVFL

-162 ARDLAASNYSDLA
+162 VRDMAARNYSDIA
-175 MRNLINRGVM
+175 MRNLINRGAM
-185 VGPRMFVAGPAMSAG
+185 IGPRMFVAGPAMMAG

-207 QIYPWVVPNQGEAS
+207 EVFPWVIALQNQAS

-234 DAGADLIKMFGSTG
+234 GAGADFIKMFGSTG
-248 GFNDVETHQTFTL
+248 GFNNVETHETFTL

-268 EAAHTMG
+268 ETTHTMG

-292 KAGGDTLEH
+292 RAGGDTLEH

-327 MWYVENY
+327 VWYTENY

-394 TPEQAIAAATVN
+394 TPAQAIAAATVN

-416 LGVVTPGHYADLVAV
+416 LGEVTPGHYADLVAV
-431 QGDPLTDISVV
+431 EGDPLSDISVA
-442 VHNVRWVMKGGEVV
+442 VHNVRWVMKDGEVLVDKRDLV
-456 SDKTNPA
+456 S
-463 MH
+463 H

>member
-1 VLPQIQ
+1 MRKSKVLPFL
-7 PRSRLAK
+7 LALCFTGCPVFGQADTQNVK
-14 ARQQQIPGFKEE
+14 A
-26 MVMRLFKTL
+26 
-35 FCLGVICWLVS
+35 
-46 PSFAQNGTQS
+46 
-56 VKVIRFGK
+56 IRFGK

-71 ILTNAL
+71 VLTNPI
-77 VVVKGDR
+77 VIVKGDR
-84 IESVSSAGS
+84 IQSILSGDS
-93 QTPSGAQV
+93 QTPNGAQV
-101 IDLSSYTGMPGII
+101 IDLSAFTGMPGMI
-114 DAHTHLTYWRDKNWT
+114 DAHTHMTYWWDKNPRK
-129 ANPNTEI
+129 NPNAEVASM
-136 GKLLPQELIFL
+136 LPQELVFL

-155 IEIGVTT
+155 IEIGVT
-162 ARDLAASNYSDLA
+162 AVRDLAAGNYSDMA
-175 MRNLINRGVM
+175 MRNLINRGAM

-207 QIYPWVVPNQGEAS
+207 EVFPWVVPNQGEAS

-234 DAGADLIKMFGSTG
+234 GAGADLIKMFGSTG
-248 GFNDVETHQTFTL
+248 GFNDVETYQTFTL

-268 EAAHTMG
+268 ETTHTMG

-292 KAGGDTLEH
+292 RAGGDTLEH
-301 AINVDDA
+301 AINIDDA

-315 KKIVYVPTVYHN
+315 KKIIYVPTVYHN
-327 MWYVENY
+327 VWYVENY
-334 KEFGWPES
+334 KEFDWPES

-416 LGVVTPGHYADLVAV
+416 LGEATPGHYADLVAV
-431 QGDPLTDISVV
+431 EGNPLLDISVA
-442 VHNVRWVMKGGEVV
+442 VHNVRWVMKGGAVLV
-456 SDKTNPA
+456 NKVDA
-463 MH
+463 AAH